1 MTTSL
6 IPGKGTSSST
16 NTSSEVIDTP
26 AVGFTWIAGLSG
38 AVTAIIAAVISIGQG
53 LGFNAL
59 EAPTPITVALIALV
73 GAGIIGWSIAATGDT
88 LARAYAS
95 SHVTRTETGENNQ
108 PAIQTAAEKLA
119 QVYAAAHG
127 ISTEANTTTT
137 PQGRLVAF
145 PTPLP
150 IKVRGKDAQAVAVLV
165 SGESGKET
173 QKYLVGLPDSQ
184 LTWMLNDAISL
195 PAAPPPP
202 TTSAA
207 VPSPSAA
214 PAAPPATQ
222 EFYLELA
229 PPLKV
234 KVGAKDGEAIAVQ
247 IKSEGDNETQRYLV
261 GLPGAQPVWVNSGAV
276 TMPPSP
282 SPAPDTTTSSA

>member
-1 MTTSL
+1 M
-6 IPGKGTSSST
+6 
-16 NTSSEVIDTP
+16 
-26 AVGFTWIAGLSG
+26 
-38 AVTAIIAAVISIGQG
+38 
-53 LGFNAL
+53 GFNVL

-73 GAGIIGWSIAATGDT
+73 GAGVIGWSIAATGDT

-95 SHVTRTETGENNQ
+95 AHVTRTEVGENNQ

-127 ISTEANTTTT
+127 ISTEANTTAT
-137 PQGRLVAF
+137 PQGRLVPF

-150 IKVRGKDAQAVAVLV
+150 VKVRGKDAQAVAVLV

-184 LTWMLNDAISL
+184 MTWMPSDAISL
-195 PAAPPPP
+195 PAAPSP
-202 TTSAA
+202 AA
-207 VPSPSAA
+207 ALSPSAA
-214 PAAPPATQ
+214 PNAATTPQ
-222 EFYLELA
+222 ECYLEIS

-247 IKSEGDNETQRYLV
+247 IKSEAGKETQRYLV
-261 GLPGAQPVWVNSGAV
+261 ALPGSQPVWMDSEAIYVLSAGL
-276 TMPPSP
+276 
-282 SPAPDTTTSSA
+282 DGTTTAS